1 MTQTPQTQ
9 PSQTQPSL
17 NVGVIGCGNIS
28 EIYLANSRRFAALN
42 LVAVS
47 DLDMDKARAQAA
59 AHGVVA
65 CTVTDLLARD
75 DIDLVINLTIPAV
88 HAEVSQQVLAAGKHV
103 YSEKPLAVN
112 RRDGQALLEVARAS
126 HLQVGC
132 APDTFLGA
140 GLQTC
145 RKLLDDGWLGRP
157 LAATASF
164 VSSGPESWHP
174 NPGFFY
180 QPGAGPLF
188 DMAPYYL
195 TSLIHL
201 LGPVKRLVGMA
212 SQGFLERIATSP
224 SRFGERIPVSTPTH
238 VSALLAFHSGATA
251 QLLCSFDVPA
261 STLPRL
267 EIYGEQAS
275 LDVPD
280 PNIFGGDV
288 RLKSRDADDWHTIP
302 HAFGYADNSRAVG
315 VADMAQAILTDRPV
329 RASGELALHV
339 LDIMESI
346 LESSQNGQYLE
357 LTTTCERPAALPLGL
372 LPGRLD

>member
-1 MTQTPQTQ
+1 MTQD
-9 PSQTQPSL
+9 SL
-17 NVGVIGCGNIS
+17 NIGVIGCGNIS
-28 EIYLANSRRFAALN
+28 EIYLTNCRRFAALN

-47 DLDMDKARAQAA
+47 DVDMDKARAKAA
-59 AHGVVA
+59 AHEVEAYSVSE
-65 CTVTDLLARD
+65 LLARD

-103 YSEKPLAVN
+103 YSEKPLATN
-112 RRDGQALLEVARAS
+112 RRDGQMILATANKHNLR
-126 HLQVGC
+126 VGC

-174 NPGFFY
+174 NPDFFY

-195 TSLIHL
+195 TSLINF

-212 SQGFLERIATSP
+212 SQGFSERIATSS
-224 SRFGERIPVSTPTH
+224 SRFGDRIPVSTPTH
-238 VSALLAFHSGATA
+238 VSALLEFHSGATS

-261 STLPRL
+261 SSLPRI

-275 LDVPD
+275 LSVPD
-280 PNIFGGDV
+280 PNIFGGEV
-288 RLKSRDADDWHTIP
+288 YIQNRDHDDWQTIP
-302 HAFGYADNSRAVG
+302 HAFGYADNSRALG
-315 VADMAQAILTDRPV
+315 VADMAHAILSGRPS
-329 RASGELALHV
+329 RACGELALHV

-346 LESSQNGQYLE
+346 LTSSQNGQYITLE
-357 LTTTCERPAALPLGL
+357 TTCERPAALPVGL
-372 LPGRLD
+372 LAGVLD

>member
-1 MTQTPQTQ
+1 MTQD
-9 PSQTQPSL
+9 SL
-17 NVGVIGCGNIS
+17 NIGVMGCGNIS
-28 EIYLANSRRFAALN
+28 EIYLTNCRRFAALN

-47 DLDMDKARAQAA
+47 DLNMDKARAKAA
-59 AHGVVA
+59 AHEVEA
-65 CTVTDLLARD
+65 CSVQALLERD

-88 HAEVSQQVLAAGKHV
+88 HAEVSQQILAAGKHV
-103 YSEKPLAVN
+103 YSEKPLATN
-112 RRDGQALLEVARAS
+112 RRDGQTIIDMAAKHNLRI
-126 HLQVGC
+126 GC

-145 RKLLDDGWLGRP
+145 RKLIDDGWLGRP
-157 LAATASF
+157 LAGVASF

-195 TSLIHL
+195 TSLINF

-212 SQGFLERIATSP
+212 SQGFTERIATSP
-224 SRFGERIPVSTPTH
+224 SRFGDRILVSTPTH
-238 VSALLAFHSGATA
+238 VSALLAFHSGATV

-261 STLPRL
+261 SNLPRI

-275 LDVPD
+275 LSVPD
-280 PNIFGGDV
+280 PNIFGGEV
-288 RLKSRDADDWHTIP
+288 YIHSRHHNDWQAIP
-302 HAFGYADNSRAVG
+302 HPFGYADNSRALG
-315 VADMAQAILTDRPV
+315 VADMAQAIIADRPA

-346 LESSQNGQYLE
+346 LTSSQNEQYITLA
-357 LTTTCERPAALPLGL
+357 TTCDRPAALPLGL
-372 LPGRLD
+372 LAGVLD

>member
-1 MTQTPQTQ
+1 MTQD
-9 PSQTQPSL
+9 SL
-17 NVGVIGCGNIS
+17 NIGVIGCGNIS
-28 EIYLANSRRFAALN
+28 EIYLTNCRRFAALN

-47 DLDMDKARAQAA
+47 DMDMDKARAKAA
-59 AHGVVA
+59 AHEVEACSVA
-65 CTVTDLLARD
+65 DLLARA
-75 DIDLVINLTIPAV
+75 DIDVVINLTIPAV
-88 HAEVSQQVLAAGKHV
+88 HAEVSQQVIAAGKHV
-103 YSEKPLAVN
+103 YSEKPLATN
-112 RRDGQALLEVARAS
+112 RQDGQAIVDMAVKNDLR
-126 HLQVGC
+126 VGC

-145 RKLLDDGWLGRP
+145 RKLIDDGWLGTP

-195 TSLIHL
+195 TSLINL

-212 SQGFLERIATSP
+212 SQGFAERIATSP

-238 VSALLAFHSGATA
+238 VSALLEFHSGATA

-261 STLPRL
+261 SNLPRI

-275 LDVPD
+275 LSVPD

-288 RLKSRDADDWHTIP
+288 
-302 HAFGYADNSRAVG
+302 
-315 VADMAQAILTDRPV
+315 
-329 RASGELALHV
+329 
-339 LDIMESI
+339 
-346 LESSQNGQYLE
+346 YLQSPQHD
-357 LTTTCERPAALPLGL
+357 T
-372 LPGRLD
+372 

>member
-1 MTQTPQTQ
+1 MTQD
-9 PSQTQPSL
+9 SL
-17 NVGVIGCGNIS
+17 NIGVIGCGNIS
-28 EIYLANSRRFAALN
+28 EIYLTNIRRFAALN

-47 DLDMDKARAQAA
+47 DMDMDKANAKAA
-59 AHGVVA
+59 AHEVA
-65 CTVTDLLARD
+65 ACSVTELLARD

-88 HAEVSQQVLAAGKHV
+88 HAEVSQQILAAGKHV
-103 YSEKPLAVN
+103 YSEKPLATN
-112 RRDGQALLEVARAS
+112 RRDGQALLETARANN
-126 HLQVGC
+126 LYVGC

-145 RKLLDDGWLGRP
+145 RKLIDDGWLGRP

-174 NPGFFY
+174 NPDFFY

-195 TSLIHL
+195 SSLINF

-212 SQGFLERIATSP
+212 SQGFSERIATSP

-238 VSALLAFHSGATA
+238 VSALLEFHSGATT

-261 STLPRL
+261 SNLPRI

-275 LDVPD
+275 LSVPD
-280 PNIFGGDV
+280 PNIFGGEV
-288 RLKSRDADDWHTIP
+288 YIQGRDHNDWQAIP
-302 HAFGYADNSRAVG
+302 HAFGYADNSRALG
-315 VADMAQAILTDRPV
+315 VADMAHAILSGRPA

-346 LESSQNGQYLE
+346 LTSSQNGQYLTLE
-357 LTTTCERPAALPLGL
+357 TTCDRPAALPLGL
-372 LPGRLD
+372 LAGVLD

>member
-1 MTQTPQTQ
+1 M
-9 PSQTQPSL
+9 SQSAKAL
-17 NVGVIGCGNIS
+17 NVAVIGCGNIS
-28 EIYLANSRRFAALN
+28 EIYVTNIRRFATLN

-47 DLDMDKARAQAA
+47 DMDMDKATAKAA
-59 AHGVVA
+59 AHNIAAYTVA
-65 CTVTDLLARD
+65 DLLARE
-75 DIDLVINLTIPAV
+75 DIDLVINLTIPAA
-88 HAEVSQQVLAAGKHV
+88 HAEVSQHILEAGKHV
-103 YSEKPLAVN
+103 YSEKPLATN
-112 RRDGQALLEVARAS
+112 RRDGQAIIDMAAKHNLR
-126 HLQVGC
+126 VGC

-145 RKLLDDGWLGRP
+145 RKLIDDGWLGRP
-157 LAATASF
+157 LAGVASF

-195 TSLIHL
+195 TSLINF

-212 SQGFLERIATSP
+212 SQGFTERIATSP
-224 SRFGERIPVSTPTH
+224 SRFGDRIPVSTPTH
-238 VSALLAFHSGATA
+238 VSALLAFHSGATV

-261 STLPRL
+261 SDLPRI

-275 LDVPD
+275 LSVPD
-280 PNIFGGDV
+280 PNIFGGEV
-288 RLKSRDADDWHTIP
+288 YIQNRHHDDWQTIP
-302 HAFGYADNSRAVG
+302 HPFGYADNSRALG
-315 VADMAQAILTDRPV
+315 VADMAQAIIADRPA

-346 LESSQNGQYLE
+346 LTSSQNEQYITLA
-357 LTTTCERPAALPLGL
+357 TTCDRPAALPLGL
-372 LPGRLD
+372 LAGVLD